1 MPPLLLPLFP
11 TLYLTTIPSLA
22 QVAQERRLLPARYAT
37 LGEVVTGEVLTEDDG
52 QLRLNVRPCAAKR
65 IVVIFR
71 EPYIKGPAGTI
82 QCSGVTKALVQ
93 AIQR

>member
-1 MPPLLLPLFP
+1 MPPLLLPLFL

-22 QVAQERRLLPARYAT
+22 QVAQERRLSPLRYAT
-37 LGEVVTGEVLTEDDG
+37 LGEAVTGEVLTEDDDE
-52 QLRLNVRPCAAKR
+52 LRLNVRPCAAER
-65 IVVIFR
+65 IVVILR
-71 EPYIKGPAGTI
+71 EPYTKGSAGTI